1 MASRRSSLTD
11 RGSRRRLRRIR
22 FRENWTRD
30 MWLLVAFVGHSR
42 YWCCF
47 PWLVKHPIN

>member
-1 MASRRSSLTD
+1 MASRRSTLTF

-30 MWLLVAFVGHSR
+30 MWLLLVFVVLTVLLL
-42 YWCCF
+42 F
-47 PWLVKHPIN
+47 PWLVRHPIN

>member
-30 MWLLVAFVGHSR
+30 MGLLVAFVVLTILVL
-42 YWCCF
+42 F

>member
-1 MASRRSSLTD
+1 MTSRRSSVTY

-30 MWLLVAFVGHSR
+30 MWLLVAVVVLTILVL
-42 YWCCF
+42 F
-47 PWLVKHPIN
+47 PWLVRHPIN

>member
-1 MASRRSSLTD
+1 MAYRRSTFTH

-30 MWLLVAFVGHSR
+30 MWLLVAFVVLAMLVL
-42 YWCCF
+42 F
-47 PWLVKHPIN
+47 PWLVRHPIN

>member
-1 MASRRSSLTD
+1 MTSRRSSVTY

-30 MWLLVAFVGHSR
+30 MWLLVAFVVLTILVL
-42 YWCCF
+42 F